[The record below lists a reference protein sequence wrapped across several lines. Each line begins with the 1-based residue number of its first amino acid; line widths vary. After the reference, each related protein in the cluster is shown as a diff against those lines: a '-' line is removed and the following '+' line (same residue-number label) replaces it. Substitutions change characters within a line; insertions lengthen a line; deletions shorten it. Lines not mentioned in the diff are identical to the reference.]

1 MYLFIFLLTPC
12 LAISFA
18 KPKADLKSFSVE
30 ALMPL
35 RGILAVF
42 IVLHH
47 CVLRTDGAGADVPW
61 VLNQFSFMGAPVVAV
76 FFFLSGYGLTRSLN
90 CKGEAYLHG
99 FLHKRLSKILLPL
112 IVCSIVYS
120 LVDIAILGGQF
131 SSIRQDWPFLP
142 NCWFCVTIAIY
153 YLAFYILARRSK
165 GKIKTLMMAMFL
177 FTIAYIALLKILQ
190 FGSWWFQTPVSLNM
204 GMFAACYEGK
214 MRNIL
219 KVSYRLIEVI
229 LLFALIGCS
238 YLTRL
243 EDICGWPIEFMLLS
257 VLLGAF
263 VYVMVCR
270 SPLPNNKVLCFLG
283 KYSYEIYLVHGAII
297 SVLFGR
303 AYTYIADWWHVF
315 VLLTLLSSFAAA
327 VILRKVVS
335 YIHLQWMIRK
345 TIN

>member
-1 MYLFIFLLTPC
+1 
-12 LAISFA
+12 
-18 KPKADLKSFSVE
+18 
-30 ALMPL
+30 
-35 RGILAVF
+35 
-42 IVLHH
+42 
-47 CVLRTDGAGADVPW
+47 
-61 VLNQFSFMGAPVVAV
+61 
-76 FFFLSGYGLTRSLN
+76 
-90 CKGEAYLHG
+90 
-99 FLHKRLSKILLPL
+99 
-112 IVCSIVYS
+112 
-120 LVDIAILGGQF
+120 
-131 SSIRQDWPFLP
+131 
-142 NCWFCVTIAIY
+142 
-153 YLAFYILARRSK
+153 
-165 GKIKTLMMAMFL
+165 MMATFL

-190 FGSWWFQTPVSLNM
+190 FGNWWFQTPVSLNM

>member
-1 MYLFIFLLTPC
+1 M
-12 LAISFA
+12 
-18 KPKADLKSFSVE
+18 
-30 ALMPL
+30 
-35 RGILAVF
+35 
-42 IVLHH
+42 
-47 CVLRTDGAGADVPW
+47 
-61 VLNQFSFMGAPVVAV
+61 
-76 FFFLSGYGLTRSLN
+76 
-90 CKGEAYLHG
+90 
-99 FLHKRLSKILLPL
+99 
-112 IVCSIVYS
+112 
-120 LVDIAILGGQF
+120 
-131 SSIRQDWPFLP
+131 
-142 NCWFCVTIAIY
+142 TIAIY

-190 FGSWWFQTPVSLNM
+190 FGNWWFQTPVSLNM

-243 EDICGWPIEFMLLS
+243 EDFCGWPIEFMLLS